1 MPDLRLVSADFLKL
15 RRRRGMLALTLLGT
29 LGVVALVFTVMTI
42 QHATNP
48 ARYGPAG
55 GLANY
60 RDAIGV
66 VSLLALVAGVI
77 VGGTAGTQDVESG
90 VFRDLAATGRSR
102 TALFLSRA
110 AGALAVVLPI
120 VGLTAAAVAASSIG
134 LKDGLAAPGTGT
146 LVSGTAQVLA
156 AGALSTAVA
165 VGVATLV
172 GSRGPVIGVLLAF
185 FLGISPLLLAITF
198 LGGVRQLVPDAAL
211 SRIGHLDPPPG
222 MHVSLGAA
230 IAVVTGWIAVSLAA
244 GAWRTRTRE
253 I

>member
-1 MPDLRLVSADFLKL
+1 MPDLRLISADFLKL

-29 LGVVALVFTVMTI
+29 LGIVALVFTVTTI

-48 ARYGPAG
+48 AEYGPAG
-55 GLANY
+55 GLETY

-77 VGGTAGTQDVESG
+77 VGGTAGTQDIESG

-110 AGALAVVLPI
+110 AGAVAVVLPI
-120 VGLTAAAVAASSIG
+120 VGLTAIAAAAGSIALKSG
-134 LKDGLAAPGTGT
+134 LPGPDAGV
-146 LVSGTAQVLA
+146 LLRGTAQVLA

-165 VGVATLV
+165 VGVATVV
-172 GSRGPVIGVLLAF
+172 GSRGPVIGLLLAF
-185 FLGISPLLLAITF
+185 FLAISPLLPGIAF
-198 LGGVRQLVPDAAL
+198 LGDFRQLVPDVAL
-211 SRIGHLDPPPG
+211 NRIGDLGAPAG
-222 MHVSLGAA
+222 MHVALGTA
-230 IAVVTGWIAVSLAA
+230 IAVVLGWIGLSLAA
-244 GAWRTRTRE
+244 GAWRTKTRE

>member
-1 MPDLRLVSADFLKL
+1 MPDLRLICADLLKL
-15 RRRRGMLALTLLGT
+15 RRRRAMLALTVLGT
-29 LGVVALVFTVMTI
+29 LGVVTLVFCVTTI

-48 ARYGPAG
+48 GKYGPAG
-55 GLANY
+55 GLVTY

-77 VGGTAGTQDVESG
+77 VGGTAGTQDIESG

-102 TALFLSRA
+102 TALFLSRV

-120 VGLTAAAVAASSIG
+120 VGITAIAAAAGSIALKAG
-134 LKDGLAAPGTGT
+134 LPGPDAGT
-146 LVSGTAQVLA
+146 LLSGTTRTLA

-185 FLGISPLLLAITF
+185 FLGISPLVQAIAF
-198 LGGVRQLVPDAAL
+198 LGGLRQIVPDVAL
-211 SRIGHLDPPPG
+211 SRIGQASVPPG
-222 MHVSLGAA
+222 MHVALSTA
-230 IAVVTGWIAVSLAA
+230 IVVVLGWIAVSLAA